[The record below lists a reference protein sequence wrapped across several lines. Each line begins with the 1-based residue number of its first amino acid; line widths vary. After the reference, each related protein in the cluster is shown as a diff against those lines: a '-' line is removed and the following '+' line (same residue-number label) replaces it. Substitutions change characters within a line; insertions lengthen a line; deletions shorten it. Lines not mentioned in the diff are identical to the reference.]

1 MNDNKTY
8 TVAEAAALPDESWV
22 NGTLEAHCIKIE
34 TIAKKAPKTGNFY
47 KAHLSDGGSEALASM
62 SLFMAPKFQAGDI
75 IRLSGSG
82 VKKGSYNGKA
92 QFSTGKDTN
101 IDVSPGQQKVMAAAH
116 GAHAEQA
123 NGELISGQQ
132 VGLAMKEALALRS
145 IGHTTTID
153 QLLTSPGFWYGVY
166 ETASDI
172 IRVARML
179 EKGSLADPVKTRQP
193 QQRGSVQPQRA
204 SSTVEQELD
213 EDVPF

>member
-8 TVAEAAALPDESWV
+8 TVAEAAALPDESWI

-92 QFSTGKDTN
+92 QFSTGKDTK
-101 IDVSPGQQKVMAAAH
+101 IDVSPGTPKMQASVH
-116 GAHAEQA
+116 GAMAEHA
-123 NGELISGQQ
+123 NSELISGVQA
-132 VGLAMKEALALRS
+132 GGAMKLALQMRS
-145 IGHTTTID
+145 QGQVNMD
-153 QLLTSPGFWYGVY
+153 QLLDAPGWWQKVHD
-166 ETASDI
+166 TASDI
-172 IRVARML
+172 IRVQRML
-179 EKGSLADPVKTRQP
+179 ERGSLADPVRARHP
-193 QQRGSVQPQRA
+193 QQKQTTQA
-204 SSTVEQELD
+204 SRPPPTVEQELD